1 MSGTGS
7 NVATGSAAAAPVAAA
22 PASSGAPVSPVS
34 GLKICCA
41 CPETRKPR
49 DECVVRFGEE
59 NCADF
64 IEAHKQC
71 LRSQGF
77 KI

>member
-1 MSGTGS
+1 MTTPASTT
-7 NVATGSAAAAPVAAA
+7 AAAAAPAAA
-22 PASSGAPVSPVS
+22 AATSSKPVSPVS
-34 GLKICCA
+34 GLRICCA

-49 DECVVRFGEE
+49 DECVVKYTEA
-59 NCADF
+59 NCLDY

-77 KI
+77 NV

>member
-1 MSGTGS
+1 MSS
-7 NVATGSAAAAPVAAA
+7 IAATPALHAAPAAAAPVD
-22 PASSGAPVSPVS
+22 PTKVSPIT
-34 GLKICCA
+34 GKKICCA
-41 CPETRKPR
+41 CPETKRPR
-49 DECVVRFGEE
+49 DECVVKYTEA
-59 NCADF
+59 NCLDF